1 MNIAIN
7 YTVLMPFI
15 ILFVGITLTAF
26 MGVLS
31 GKIRA
36 FSGVVASLSLLGAFF
51 WLVTRL
57 LPQVAD
63 GPVLYQGGMIDYSHY
78 SIFLSLLV
86 LVASIAAFAMAE
98 HFLRQEDF
106 AHPEFHAILLASIFG
121 MLVMVNTSNFVNIFV
136 GLEIL
141 SIPLYAS
148 VAYFRYRPESVEGGL
163 KYFIMGAIASG
174 FLAYGIA
181 LIYGATGA
189 LDFAAVAAA
198 PKEDSLFKLG
208 LLFIL
213 IGFTFKA
220 SAVPFHMWTPDAYEG
235 APTPV
240 TALMSIA
247 PKAVAI
253 GVLLRILYTVFPAMN
268 VTWQEALVVL
278 SVLTVIVGNLGA
290 IVQESIKRMLAYSSI
305 AHAGY
310 LLMGV
315 VAFSQE
321 STAAVLFYL
330 AGYLLINTGA
340 FGVLSLL
347 KIGDFEYVT
356 YDDIR
361 GVGYRY
367 PLLGVFMC
375 IFMFALAGIP
385 ATIGFMGKF
394 YVFKSLIHVG
404 RINLALVG
412 ILGSLLSV
420 YYYLRVVV
428 NMYMKEN
435 PEEHPFSVNILTM
448 TLLTICSVLII
459 AGGLFPAKIADFA
472 TIAARLIN

>member
-1 MNIAIN
+1 MNIAMN
-7 YTVLMPFI
+7 YTVLMPLI
-15 ILFVGITLTAF
+15 ILFGGITLTAF

-31 GKIRA
+31 GKIRI
-36 FSGVVASLSLLGAFF
+36 FSGVIASMSLLGAFF
-51 WLVTRL
+51 WIVTRL
-57 LPQVAD
+57 LPQLSD
-63 GPVLYQGGMIDYSHY
+63 GPISFQDGMIHY
-78 SIFLSLLV
+78 SYFSVFLSLLV
-86 LVASIAAFAMAE
+86 LIAAIAAFAMAE
-98 HFLRQEDF
+98 QYLRQEDF
-106 AHPEFHAILLASIFG
+106 AHPEFHAVLLSSISG
-121 MLVMVNTSNFVNIFV
+121 MLIMVNTANFVNIFV

-148 VAYFRYRPESVEGGL
+148 VAYFRYRTESVEGGL

-181 LIYGATGA
+181 LIYGASGA

-198 PKEDSLFKLG
+198 PKGDSLFKLG
-208 LLFIL
+208 LLFVL

-253 GVLLRILYTVFPAMN
+253 GVLLRILYTVFPSMH

-290 IVQESIKRMLAYSSI
+290 IVQESVKRMLAYSSI

-340 FGVLSLL
+340 FGVLTLL
-347 KIGDFEYVT
+347 KQGDFEYVT
-356 YDDIR
+356 YDDMR

-367 PLLGVFMC
+367 PLLGLCMS

-394 YVFKSLIHVG
+394 YVFQSLIHVG

-435 PEEHPFSVNILTM
+435 PEEHPFTMNMLTM
-448 TLLTICSVLII
+448 TLLGICSVFII